1 MDDDSI
7 SLLKPEQ
14 VAAKLGI
21 GRSKV
26 YAMAASGE
34 LQSVRIG
41 GSVRFPRVALR
52 NWIESQ
58 TVSAS

>member
-14 VAAKLGI
+14 IAAKLGI